1 MVRQISR
8 NDEEQREFRLD
19 YWIAV
24 LVIIIIWVWGVKLY
38 FTRYDYLRPEIAWAT
53 QGMNTE
59 VVKSEG
65 VLLWSE
71 SLLTSE
77 KNGVISYPQGVGPVR
92 VGKGTVL
99 AVITS
104 GSVTT
109 NIKAPDVGYFIAG
122 TDGLEMGW
130 KYSQLW
136 HEDLKPFE
144 TKALQMK
151 KNNDEINS
159 GEPIGKLIAL
169 PQELRFI
176 GKIDLVGD
184 LNEQIKN
191 KSLRIML
198 DEMDILSRA
207 AVRASKNIGNSVKV
221 YLTLPWFP
229 PEILKDR
236 KYTLTIEAGRASG
249 ALIPSTSVE
258 RKNGTQIV
266 YLVRGTRVMI
276 KQVEGKYIED
286 GKFLATKGISVGDP
300 VVKDAS
306 GAREGRIQLW

>member
-130 KYSQLW
+130 KYSQLCN
-136 HEDLKPFE
+136 EDLKPFE

-151 KNNDEINS
+151 K
-159 GEPIGKLIAL
+159 K
-169 PQELRFI
+169 
-176 GKIDLVGD
+176 K
-184 LNEQIKN
+184 
-191 KSLRIML
+191 
-198 DEMDILSRA
+198 
-207 AVRASKNIGNSVKV
+207 
-221 YLTLPWFP
+221 
-229 PEILKDR
+229 
-236 KYTLTIEAGRASG
+236 
-249 ALIPSTSVE
+249 
-258 RKNGTQIV
+258 
-266 YLVRGTRVMI
+266 
-276 KQVEGKYIED
+276 
-286 GKFLATKGISVGDP
+286 
-300 VVKDAS
+300 
-306 GAREGRIQLW
+306 